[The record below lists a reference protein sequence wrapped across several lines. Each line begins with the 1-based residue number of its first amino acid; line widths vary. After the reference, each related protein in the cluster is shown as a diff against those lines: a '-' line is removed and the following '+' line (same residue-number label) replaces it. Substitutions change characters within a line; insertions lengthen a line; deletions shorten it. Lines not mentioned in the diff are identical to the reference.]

1 MQSVNVLYSIHHN
14 EQYYQP
20 SELLYELLYMFM
32 LCDNSASSKYKAASI
47 RYCPY
52 LIFCFAIER
61 KLILWLPSWYFV
73 DTKPFISCL

>member
-1 MQSVNVLYSIHHN
+1 MQSVNVLYIIMNNITSH
-14 EQYYQP
+14 
-20 SELLYELLYMFM
+20 ELLYMFL

-61 KLILWLPSWYFV
+61 KLILWLPSRYFV